1 MNRKMELEL
10 WINKKTNPPKN
21 YYDLAQ
27 LWVVKSLL
35 GVGKVNQLI
44 LHITFAIL
52 GMGNPF
58 FTTLHL
64 ILIVN
69 LQETMRN
76 VLSSII
82 LHIDQLIQTFIMALI
97 MIYSFAMLTAMN
109 YATTF
114 DS

>member
-1 MNRKMELEL
+1 MNRRIELEL
-10 WINKKTNPPKN
+10 WINKNTKKPKN
-21 YYDLAQ
+21 YIEKGQ
-27 LWVVKSLL
+27 LLVIKSLL

-52 GMGNPF
+52 GIKNPF

-82 LHIDQLIQTFIMALI
+82 LHID
-97 MIYSFAMLTAMN
+97 
-109 YATTF
+109 
-114 DS
+114 